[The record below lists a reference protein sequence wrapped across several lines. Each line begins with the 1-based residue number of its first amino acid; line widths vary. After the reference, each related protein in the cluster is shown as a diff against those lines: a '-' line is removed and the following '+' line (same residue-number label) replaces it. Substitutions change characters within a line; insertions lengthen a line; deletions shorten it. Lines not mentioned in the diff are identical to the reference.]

1 MLNTMLADIF
11 QISTLTRLIPSER
24 IKRQVDSGGVV
35 DILPLLQGVGSSS
48 TLLKD
53 VLVCSPDR
61 QLYQV
66 VHFSNVS
73 PVKLLCGCVIIF
85 MFEISIMC
93 AGSSAE

>member
-11 QISTLTRLIPSER
+11 QVSTLTRLIPSER

-35 DILPLLQGVGSSS
+35 DILPLLQGVGSGS
-48 TLLKD
+48 TLKF
-53 VLVCSPDR
+53 LVCTSD

-73 PVKLLCGCVIIF
+73 AVKLLCGCVIIF